1 MQYIKHFSYH
11 IILTLL
17 GFYIIT
23 DSDKVFNIF
32 YIMNLVYSL
41 SSILVEIEKD
51 RNYKSLKNESR
62 EDREVVQLIKKIK
75 NTEI

>member
-23 DSDKVFNIF
+23 DSNKVFNIF
-32 YIMNLVYSL
+32 YIINLVYSL

-51 RNYKSLKNESR
+51 KKYKN
-62 EDREVVQLIKKIK
+62 
-75 NTEI
+75 